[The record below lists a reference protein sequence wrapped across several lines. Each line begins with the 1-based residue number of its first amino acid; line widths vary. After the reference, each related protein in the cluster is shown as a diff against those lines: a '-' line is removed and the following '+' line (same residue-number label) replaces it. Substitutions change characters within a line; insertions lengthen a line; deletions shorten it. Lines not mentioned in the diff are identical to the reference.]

1 MKLLLYPIMLIYEA
15 IVLLRNKFYDNGI
28 FKSTPT
34 PIPSIVIGN
43 LSTGGT
49 GKTPHTEY
57 LIRLFRDKYN
67 IATLSRGYK
76 RKSRGFVMANE
87 NSRASDIG
95 DEPLQFHVKFDDV
108 MVCVDENRVHGVNNI
123 VKLAPETNLILLDD
137 AYQHRAL
144 KANIYILLFDYV
156 NILNKRCD
164 LIPIGTYR
172 EPLKSKQRADYIIV
186 TNSDVVISPIVRRQI
201 EETLSPLPHQKLLF
215 SRVEY
220 MSMIAIN
227 DTAKQAELNV
237 NTILLFT
244 GIADSY
250 NLENYLRGLC
260 FTLDT
265 VKFGDHH
272 NFSKKDILH
281 VVDSFKTIP
290 SRRKIVVIT
299 EKDYMRLYNS
309 DILNLLN
316 DIPVFYIPIKIVI
329 HDGERAFD
337 LDIDKRIMSV

>member
-1 MKLLLYPIMLIYEA
+1 M
-15 IVLLRNKFYDNGI
+15 RNKFYDNGI

-87 NSRASDIG
+87 NSRVADIG

-201 EETLSPLPHQKLLF
+201 KKTLSPLPHQKLLF

-220 MSMIAIN
+220 MPMVAIN
-227 DTAKQAELNV
+227 DTAKRVKLDV

-265 VKFGDHH
+265 VKFEDHH
-272 NFSKKDILH
+272 TFSKKDILR

-329 HDGERAFD
+329 HDGEREFD